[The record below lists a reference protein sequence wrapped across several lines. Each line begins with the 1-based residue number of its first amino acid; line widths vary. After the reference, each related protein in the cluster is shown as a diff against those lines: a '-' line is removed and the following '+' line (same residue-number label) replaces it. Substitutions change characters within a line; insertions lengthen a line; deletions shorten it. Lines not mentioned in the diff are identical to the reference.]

1 MSQEIIRL
9 SGTSGLVQ
17 ITEVV
22 SAANDTCATS
32 VRVVLVASISERAW
46 RRTAK
51 KPLTVEKVGSMKPAT
66 GPLVVTGWATVRLT
80 QALSR
85 LEICELDA
93 ISFGGRPIDGALVV
107 RDLKLCSVRTHTSQY
122 RDRNTYRRCLEC
134 PRRVYSRS
142 GMPQQG

>member
-1 MSQEIIRL
+1 MSEEIIRL

-46 RRTAK
+46 RSAK
-51 KPLTVEKVGSMKPAT
+51 KPLTVAKVGSMKPAT
-66 GPLVVTGWATVRLT
+66 GSLVVTGWATVRLT

-85 LEICELDA
+85 LEICELNA
-93 ISFGGRPIDGALVV
+93 ISFGGRPIDGALVM
-107 RDLKLCSVRTHTSQY
+107 RDLKSCPVRTHTSQY